1 MKVLAGTSVE
11 QTSNKG
17 LEGYRN
23 TFPNNALYQLGAGDA
38 STATNNSSLEEYALV
53 SFFGRV
59 NYAFKDK
66 YLLEANLRYDGSS
79 RFA

>member
-38 STATNNSSLEEYALV
+38 STATNSSSLEEYALV

-66 YLLEANLRYDGSS
+66 
-79 RFA
+79 